1 MDRYRVHS
9 RYDKHSHK
17 PYVIDVVD
25 KYSGEVVYCLHFAI
39 KPDWDN
45 IVAEVQRLDGMEEY

>member
-25 KYSGEVVYCLHFAI
+25 KYSGEVVYCLHFAT
-39 KPDWDN
+39 KPDWDD